1 MVESD
6 IASSDVSSNA
16 AIYPCRSKAREHWC
30 DRHGQG
36 GFMGHTCI
44 APKTLEDK
52 VVHDYW
58 RGIGKLTE
66 ECGEVLQLLGK
77 LIPFP
82 DGMHPDGKGNLSGRL
97 ADEIADLYA
106 ALDYF
111 VEFNDLPQDSI
122 RARREQKLDQFERWG
137 LTGIA
142 RGRTDTTA

>member
-1 MVESD
+1 MQNSP
-6 IASSDVSSNA
+6 
-16 AIYPCRSKAREHWC
+16 YPCHQKPKEQWC
-30 DRHGQG
+30 DRRGPG
-36 GFMGHTCI
+36 DFMGHTCI
-44 APKTLEDK
+44 SPKGADK
-52 VVHDYW
+52 PKHDYW

-82 DGMHPDGKGNLSGRL
+82 DGLHPDGKGNLDIRL

-111 VEFNDLPQDSI
+111 VEFNDLPKGDI
-122 RARREQKLDQFERWG
+122 RMRRKQKLDRFERWG

-142 RGRTDTTA
+142 RNDSKDGGAQKKD